1 MSRKRNKNHHPSG
14 LWRFPT
20 SNSPKAAVL
29 NTPTSKSAQRSYDR
43 ANELK
48 PLSNRAFTGP
58 ESASHALVNHGHER
72 RVDSVMA
79 GERTAFPKR
88 YAQRAEILFAHHP
101 VVGDQFLRMRGGP
114 SLPYEP
120 TQTAFVCKWR
130 ACCERRG
137 LNTGNGLHPLQQS
150 LIERHPVDLRGVLLS
165 RHPSRGMSP
174 TRRAGPRLD
183 QFAPRAAR
191 EYIPQSLP

>member
-1 MSRKRNKNHHPSG
+1 MSRKRNKKHHPSG

-20 SNSPKAAVL
+20 SNSPKRL
-29 NTPTSKSAQRSYDR
+29 SSILQHQKSAQRSYDR

-114 SLPYEP
+114 RLPYEP
-120 TQTAFVCKWR
+120 TRTAFVCKWR
-130 ACCERRG
+130 ACGERRG